1 MGSFV
6 ARRVA
11 YSIPVLLVASIL
23 VFVFVRQTTDPL
35 ARLRT
40 SRDQSVIQRERVR
53 LGLDKPLTTQYVRWA
68 KDFVTSGTVWLT

>member
-35 ARLRT
+35 ALFYP
-40 SRDQSVIQRERVR
+40 SQAGE
-53 LGLDKPLTTQYVRWA
+53 
-68 KDFVTSGTVWLT
+68 